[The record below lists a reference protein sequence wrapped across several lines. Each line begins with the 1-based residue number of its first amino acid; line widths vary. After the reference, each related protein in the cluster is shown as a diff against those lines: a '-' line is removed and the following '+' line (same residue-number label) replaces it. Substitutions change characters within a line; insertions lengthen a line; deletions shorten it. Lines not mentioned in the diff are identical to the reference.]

1 MQLWQKKTKK
11 FTFSTLHC
19 LHDKDSLPLAEI
31 NFHHT
36 PFCPGICHNFT
47 HLLFLLIRV
56 FSLRSLHDHELLS
69 IYLSNYLA
77 KELTVCLSICL
88 FFESH
93 YKWDF
98 LDKSCLI
105 PQPQADLVAS
115 SSLFPVLILIPEML
129 LFLLPLLFYL
139 ILTLISVVYAEDIEY
154 QTHINT
160 YHHNNIIKQKLLFI
174 YDMWYVAHLLVE
186 EWRWLDHA
194 LTNCIVC
201 TEQINPD

>member
-1 MQLWQKKTKK
+1 MIKTLFLWQKSI
-11 FTFSTLHC
+11 FTIPQFALASVTISHIYFSYWLGC
-19 LHDKDSLPLAEI
+19 SLSGLCMTMNSYP
-31 NFHHT
+31 
-36 PFCPGICHNFT
+36 
-47 HLLFLLIRV
+47 
-56 FSLRSLHDHELLS
+56 S

-77 KELTVCLSICL
+77 KELAVCLSICL

-98 LDKSCLI
+98 LVKSCLI

-115 SSLFPVLILIPEML
+115 SSLFPVLILIPVML
-129 LFLLPLLFYL
+129 LFLLPSSFYL
-139 ILTLISVVYAEDIEY
+139 ILTLISVVYAQDIEY

-174 YDMWYVAHLLVE
+174 YDMWYAAHLLVE